1 MLGLRG
7 WKSRNYKSL
16 IGKVGAVCPPFLRGK
31 VSQFCTSPCVTTGL
45 TLPTACATRAF
56 IEKDPPE
63 WPTCMETLGEIEA
76 GIACNSDFF
85 NRPLDWIAEI
95 GIALTMLKND

>member
-1 MLGLRG
+1 
-7 WKSRNYKSL
+7 
-16 IGKVGAVCPPFLRGK
+16 
-31 VSQFCTSPCVTTGL
+31 
-45 TLPTACATRAF
+45 
-56 IEKDPPE
+56 
-63 WPTCMETLGEIEA
+63 METLGEIEA